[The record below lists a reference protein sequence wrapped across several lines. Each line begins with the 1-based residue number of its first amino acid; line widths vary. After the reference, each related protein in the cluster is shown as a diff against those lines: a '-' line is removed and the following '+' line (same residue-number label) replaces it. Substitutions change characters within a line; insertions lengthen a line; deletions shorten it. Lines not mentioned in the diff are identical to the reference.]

1 MKVKYKEVDIEN
13 WKRKEHY
20 SVYRTALK
28 CGFSLTI
35 KLEIAPV
42 IQFIKAKNY
51 KLYPVMIYLIAK
63 AVNTHA
69 EFKMAKKGEKLI
81 VWDRVDP
88 VFTIL
93 HPETETFS
101 ALSTAYDDDLTVFL
115 AQYNEIYK
123 AYEHDLSFSPAP
135 MPENH
140 FNISALPWVNFEA
153 FNLNIADFT
162 DYFPP
167 SFTLGKYQKVGEEVF
182 IPLAIQVHHA
192 VCDGIHV
199 GKLIDTLQMACNAIN
214 NE

>member
-1 MKVKYKEVDIEN
+1 MEVKYKEVDIEN

-35 KLEIAPV
+35 KLEIASV
-42 IQFIKAKNY
+42 IQFIKVRNY

-63 AVNTHA
+63 AVNTHV

-88 VFTIL
+88 IFTIL

-101 ALSTAYDDDLTVFL
+101 ALSTAYEDDLATFL
-115 AQYNEIYK
+115 DQYNKIYE
-123 AYEHDLSFSPAP
+123 AYEHDLRFSPAP

-140 FNISALPWVNFEA
+140 FNISALPWINFEG

-162 DYFPP
+162 DYFSP

-199 GKLIDTLQMACNAIN
+199 AKLIDTLQMACNTIN